1 MIIERHKLI
10 GFKPIK
16 RRVQKVTK
24 IEPIKNGV
32 YMSDSDCPYKV
43 EPKTYDTVMAYC
55 QMCHKRIDIPVVH
68 DGATNTQFQLVSVP
82 VTLSEKLDNYRA
94 YCNNCGSTNIVEKQ
108 QKVTNFEV
116 FTIKLDETREVE
128 IIDCSNES
136 SGTDDWYEDSTSS
149 SGDGHPRKF

>member
-1 MIIERHKLI
+1 
-10 GFKPIK
+10 
-16 RRVQKVTK
+16 
-24 IEPIKNGV
+24 
-32 YMSDSDCPYKV
+32 MSDSDCPDKL

-108 QKVTNFEV
+108 DKISSYEV
-116 FTIKLDETREVE
+116 FTIKLD
-128 IIDCSNES
+128 CSNTNE
-136 SGTDDWYEDSTSS
+136 GTDSWYENDSSS